1 MWKYAAAGIAA
12 GIALVLYCCVRAGAR
27 EDHRMEELKRRKE
40 EQELDELLKELE
52 NVEAEDEW
60 DE

>member
-1 MWKYAAAGIAA
+1 MWKYVAAGIAA
-12 GIALVLYCCVRAGAR
+12 GIALILYCCVRAGAK
-27 EDHRMEELKRRKE
+27 EDRRMEELRRKKE

-52 NVEAEDEW
+52 MVETEDEQ

>member
-1 MWKYAAAGIAA
+1 MWKYVAAGIAA
-12 GIALVLYCCVRAGAR
+12 GIALVLYCCVRAGAK
-27 EDHRMEELKRRKE
+27 EDRRMEELRRKKE

-52 NVEAEDEW
+52 TEDEQ